1 MDNKLGQSVQYL
13 KGVGPK
19 KAGIFN
25 KMGIV
30 TVEDLFYYFPRR
42 YEDRTSLVPI
52 KDLKIDS
59 TYTVKAQVLARG
71 QRQAHRRRRF
81 SIFELI
87 VGDATGRLYCAWF
100 NQPYLKDYFQVGS
113 SVVLYGKVELYG
125 SRLQMTQPE
134 FELIT
139 DEDDE
144 SLGMGRIVPIYKL
157 SQGLTQRTFRK
168 FIKDALNE
176 YLPYVDDFLPFDIR
190 SRNHLLNRSKAL
202 FNIHY
207 PQDFV
212 SQKQAYERLA
222 FEEFFLFQIMLAL
235 RKSKNKAIPGIA
247 HKVEGELVERFIAS
261 LNFTLTEAQKSV
273 IAEIKADM
281 AKPIP
286 MQRLLQ
292 GDVGSGKTVV
302 AEIGCFMAI
311 QGGYQAAFMVP
322 TEVLA
327 RQHYENIRCQL
338 SDISFQLSD
347 NSNQKK
353 KIKIGLLTSNL
364 NKKEK
369 EEIYAQIQAGKIDLV
384 IGTHALLSEKVVFK
398 NLGFVVIDEQH
409 KFGVGQRALLPQKG
423 INPDV
428 LIMTATP
435 IPRTLAITIYGDLDI
450 SVIRQL
456 PAGRL
461 PIKTAHFTLKQRKCA
476 YDIAKAQLLLGHQ
489 VFVIYPVIEESFA
502 LDIEG
507 AEKMYLRLKNNELK
521 DFSVGLVHG
530 RIKPE
535 VQAELMMKF
544 KNKELGVLVST
555 TILEVGIDIPNATC
569 IIIENTE
576 RFGLSQ
582 QHQLRGRVGRGG
594 FESYCLLISDPQTDE
609 AKARIDAM
617 VRYQDGFYIAEE
629 DLKIRGPG
637 EFFGSRQHGL
647 SELRIANPLAQM
659 HLLKKTR
666 EEAIKLIKADSYLQS
681 KPNNLLHKELLH
693 RFPEYEK
700 LVIVG

>member
-1 MDNKLGQSVQYL
+1 MDDKLGQSVQYL

-19 KAGIFN
+19 KAKIFN

-30 TVEDLFYYFPRR
+30 TLEDLLYYFPHR

-52 KDLKIDS
+52 KDMKVGL
-59 TYTVKAQVLARG
+59 TYTVRAQVLARG
-71 QRQAHRRRRF
+71 QRQAHRRRGF

-87 VGDATGRLYCAWF
+87 VGDASGRLYCVWF
-100 NQPYLKDYFQVGS
+100 NQPYLKDYFLVGS
-113 SVVLYGKVELYG
+113 SLILYGKVELYG
-125 SRLQMTQPE
+125 ARLQMTQPE
-134 FELIT
+134 FELIN
-139 DEDDE
+139 DNDDE
-144 SLGMGRIVPIYKL
+144 SLSMGRIVPIYTL

-168 FIKDALNE
+168 LIKNVLNE
-176 YLPYVDDFLPFDIR
+176 YLPNMNDFLSFDIR
-190 SRNHLLNRSKAL
+190 SRNNLLNRAKAL
-202 FNIHY
+202 LNIHY
-207 PQDFV
+207 PQDQE
-212 SQKQAYERLA
+212 SQKQAYKRLA

-235 RKSKNKAIPGIA
+235 RKSKNKEIPGIA
-247 HKVEGELVERFIAS
+247 HKTEGQLVDQFIAS
-261 LNFTLTEAQKSV
+261 LGFTLTQAQKEV
-273 IAEIKADM
+273 ITEIKADM

-302 AEIGCFMAI
+302 AEISCLMAI
-311 QGGYQAAFMVP
+311 QGGYQSAFMVP

-327 RQHYENIRCQL
+327 RQHYENIGNRVKGL
-338 SDISFQLSD
+338 GFRE
-347 NSNQKK
+347 KE
-353 KIKIGLLTSNL
+353 IKIGLLTSNL

-369 EEIYAQIQAGKIDLV
+369 DAIYSAIESGEIDLV
-384 IGTHALLSEKVVFK
+384 IGTHALLSEKVKFR
-398 NLGFVVIDEQH
+398 NLGVVVIDEQH
-409 KFGVGQRALLPQKG
+409 KFGVGQRALLPRKG
-423 INPDV
+423 TNPDV

-461 PIKTAHFTLKQRKCA
+461 PIKTAHFTLRQRKSA
-476 YDIAKAQLLLGHQ
+476 YDIAKAQLRLGHQ
-489 VFVIYPVIEESFA
+489 VFVIYPVIEESFT

-507 AEKMYLRLKNNELK
+507 AEKMYLRLKNYELN

-535 VQAELMMKF
+535 IQADLMMKF
-544 KNKELGVLVST
+544 KNKELDVLVST

-569 IIIENTE
+569 IIIENAE

-582 QHQLRGRVGRGG
+582 QHQLRGRVGRGA

-609 AKARIDAM
+609 AKARINAM
-617 VRYQDGFYIAEE
+617 VRYNDGFYIAEE

-647 SELRIANPLAQM
+647 SELRISNPLAQM

-666 EEAIKLIKADSYLQS
+666 EEAIRLVQSDSSLQA
-681 KPNNLLHKELLH
+681 KPNNSLHAELLH

-700 LVIVG
+700 LILGFGC